1 MTAARHMLLESL
13 SGHLSLLGKVYPRKA
28 ATPVAKKARRYVR
41 AILRNGNESH
51 RKQRDSAVCD
61 DYSAPSAAASR

>member
-28 ATPVAKKARRYVR
+28 ATPVAKKARRYVL

-51 RKQRDSAVCD
+51 RKQ
-61 DYSAPSAAASR
+61 AA